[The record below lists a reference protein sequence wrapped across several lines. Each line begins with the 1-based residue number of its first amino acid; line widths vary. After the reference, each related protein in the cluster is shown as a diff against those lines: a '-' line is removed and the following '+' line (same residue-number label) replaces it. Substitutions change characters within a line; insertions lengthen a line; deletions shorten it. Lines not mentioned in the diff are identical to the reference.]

1 MGRNSGISC
10 EREGGVA
17 TIEGGVVKMPMKQW
31 VAERALEDGVTTQ
44 AIWDRL
50 KAGKYPKLKL
60 KRKNKRV
67 VFVVNP
73 TGPRQ

>member
-1 MGRNSGISC
+1 
-10 EREGGVA
+10 
-17 TIEGGVVKMPMKQW
+17 MKQW

-50 KAGKYPKLKL
+50 KVGKYPKLKL